1 MANKTIYI
9 LEIEKEIYTYSIW
22 QRNSYL
28 HKQYGEHNRNRQT
41 KHQHTRYGEQKRN
54 ISAHLVD

>member
-1 MANKTIYI
+1 MVNKTNYI

-22 QRNSYL
+22 QQSSYL
-28 HKQYGEHNRNRQT
+28 HKQYGEQNRNRQK

>member
-1 MANKTIYI
+1 MVNKTIYI

-22 QRNSYL
+22 QQSSYL
-28 HKQYGEHNRNRQT
+28 HKQYDEQNRNRQK

-54 ISAHLVD
+54 ISAHLAD